1 MCVYVTTF
9 FYALQIV
16 QRSLSGGFLTR
27 DTALLAANVRAT
39 CSTKPHRHHTPFV
52 GGGPLT
58 AQTSREKR
66 PQKAAVSCEAVERF
80 ALGPNFYKQ
89 VLVVAAAGND
99 NSEVPC
105 TRYYGVWVSALTQV
119 LTLYPYLYPYPYP

>member
-1 MCVYVTTF
+1 M
-9 FYALQIV
+9 
-16 QRSLSGGFLTR
+16 
-27 DTALLAANVRAT
+27 
-39 CSTKPHRHHTPFV
+39 
-52 GGGPLT
+52 
-58 AQTSREKR
+58 
-66 PQKAAVSCEAVERF
+66 SCEAVERF

-119 LTLYPYLYPYPYP
+119 LTLYPYLYPYPYPIALPLALPLALLLLLSPNRVRMNIPSSGPA